1 MSGVPAAAALVQ
13 ELRALLPGMMKTTDG
28 SAPSGGFLEKLQAN
42 ASNLVRVRPVGAPS
56 GDDSAAVLARVES
69 AAVNADIGVALA
81 ELDAVPPLLAERDCV
96 GEPEPERVAAPR
108 EALADCDTD
117 GDGCENRQYCQRS
130 PVSTALHT
138 ELRDASSK
146 RSVWPADRSAQ
157 Q

>member
-1 MSGVPAAAALVQ
+1 MATLPHIG
-13 ELRALLPGMMKTTDG
+13 RAKTDG
-28 SAPSGGFLEKLQAN
+28 
-42 ASNLVRVRPVGAPS
+42 
-56 GDDSAAVLARVES
+56 DTES
-69 AAVNADIGVALA
+69 ERDRVALA
-81 ELDAVPPLLAERDCV
+81 ELDAVLPLLAERDCV